1 MMQETVYIVDD
12 DPMIREALSRLLESV
27 SLRVESSSTCEEFL
41 ETYDPEALSCLIL
54 DARLPG
60 MSGFELQEELGRR
73 RLSIPII
80 MITGYGDVSMAVR
93 AVANGALDYLTKPFN
108 EQVLLE
114 RIRQAL
120 DIAKMTS
127 ERTAKLAR
135 VEARYQTLT
144 PREQEVMQLVIDGKP
159 NKVVAAELGVSCK
172 TVEGHRARVMEKM
185 RADSLPELVRMGMM
199 LEENGSNVV
208 ASPGNR
214 YYWAKTA

>member
-1 MMQETVYIVDD
+1 MVQETVYIVDD
-12 DPMIREALSRLLESV
+12 DPVIREALTRLLESV
-27 SLRVESSSTCEEFL
+27 SLRVEASATCEEFL
-41 ETYDPEALSCLIL
+41 ETYDAQTLSCLIL

-60 MSGFELQEELGRR
+60 MSGFELQEELHRR
-73 RLSIPII
+73 NLSIPVI

-120 DIAKMTS
+120 DIAKLTR
-127 ERTAKLAR
+127 ERAAQLAS
-135 VEARYQTLT
+135 VERRYRSLT
-144 PREQEVMQLVIDGKP
+144 PREQQVMQLVISGKP

-185 RADSLPELVRMGMM
+185 QAESLPELVRMGLM
-199 LEENGSNVV
+199 LEPDEDNV
-208 ASPGNR
+208 ALHGGNR